1 MTAAVAE
8 QKVEFTL
15 SLRSLSIPGV
25 HPQLVQRHMRKCIN
39 FLELLRTWEP
49 TPRNDQIQ
57 NLAQNLVCRAAC
69 RDFSSR
75 PLMPDVIFDH
85 TKMFRHLFDKGGM

>member
-1 MTAAVAE
+1 MTAGVAE

-15 SLRSLSIPGV
+15 SLRFLSIPGV
-25 HPQLVQRHMRKCIN
+25 HPQLVQRHMRKCIH
-39 FLELLRTWEP
+39 FLELLRIWEP

-57 NLAQNLVCRAAC
+57 NLAQNLVCRAA
-69 RDFSSR
+69 RKDFFSR

-85 TKMFRHLFDKGGM
+85 TKIFRHLFDKSGI